1 MKKALKIILVTPVA
15 LIILS
20 LIVLS
25 VMYSPTY
32 VYRLVTMNVADV
44 YDYKYFHNRT
54 IKGSQD
60 TFEFVRKPDEAY
72 VESLF
77 ADRVLQSGCNNFED
91 WAVKS
96 KTTALI
102 FIRRDTILYEK
113 YFNGFNRDSYFH
125 SQSMAKSFISF
136 LIGAAIDDGL
146 IQSVNDPMTKY
157 IPELAKRDPR
167 FEKITIKN
175 LLMMRSGLKYNTSVI
190 PWLNIEAPW
199 NDEAVGYYHPNV
211 RKLLLHKVYIAREP
225 GKTFQYCNYNTSY
238 LGLII
243 ERATHKTVSEY
254 LQQKLWSKVMEYD
267 ALFSIDS
274 KKSGF
279 EYMPSRLIA
288 RAIDYA
294 RFGRLYLHQGN
305 WNGKQIISPNW
316 VQASVIEHKSIP
328 RKYYP
333 KWFGNGSSRTYYAY
347 QWWGNTNSDSTFQFF
362 ANGNLGQNIYVIP
375 QDDII
380 IVHCGNSN
388 SLYSGDYDLWHVER
402 SIKFYNFHLSIIEKG
417 VTKAIAEYREKKKF
431 NPDYRPFD
439 KKFLMDKG
447 YAYLNSGRIAE
458 AKKLFA
464 LNVETNPNS
473 WTVLNNLAEAFSKS
487 GEVDSAKYYYHKSL
501 KIKPVDNWATE
512 KLKYLN

>member
-44 YDYKYFHNRT
+44 YDYKYFHNRA

-96 KTTALI
+96 KTTALL
-102 FIRRDTILYEK
+102 FIRNDTLLYEK
-113 YFNGFNRDSYFH
+113 YYNGFARDSLFH

-146 IQSVNDPMTKY
+146 IQTVNDPMTKY
-157 IPELAKRDPR
+157 IPVLAQRDPR
-167 FEKITIKN
+167 FEKITIKD
-175 LLMMRSGLKYNTSVI
+175 LLEMRSGLKYFEGYFPGTN
-190 PWLNIEAPW
+190 LELPW

-211 RKLLLHKVYIAREP
+211 RKLLLHKVDIAREP

-238 LGLII
+238 LGLIV
-243 ERATHKTVSEY
+243 ERATGKTVSEY
-254 LQQKLWSKVMEYD
+254 LQEKLWSKVMAYD

-288 RAIDYA
+288 RAIDFA
-294 RFGRLYLHQGN
+294 RFGRLYLNGGN
-305 WNGKQIISPNW
+305 WNGKQIISQDW
-316 VQASVIEHKSIP
+316 VKNSTREDKSIP
-328 RKYYP
+328 RDIYP
-333 KWFGNGSSRTYYAY
+333 DWYGRENCNHTYYAF
-347 QWWGNTNSDSTFQFF
+347 QWWGHAECDSTYRFF
-362 ANGNLGQNIYVIP
+362 ANGNLGQVIYVIP
-375 QDDII
+375 DKKII

-388 SLYSGDYDLWHVER
+388 ELFSAYDMWHVADCIRFNE
-402 SIKFYNFHLSIIEKG
+402 FYQMIIQKG
-417 VTKAIAEYREKKKF
+417 IDAAIGEYRKRKKH

-447 YAYLNSGRIAE
+447 YAYLNSGRIPE

-473 WTVLNNLAEAFSKS
+473 WTVFNNLAEAFSKN

-501 KIKPVDNWATE
+501 KIKPVNNWATE
-512 KLKYLN
+512 KLKTLK